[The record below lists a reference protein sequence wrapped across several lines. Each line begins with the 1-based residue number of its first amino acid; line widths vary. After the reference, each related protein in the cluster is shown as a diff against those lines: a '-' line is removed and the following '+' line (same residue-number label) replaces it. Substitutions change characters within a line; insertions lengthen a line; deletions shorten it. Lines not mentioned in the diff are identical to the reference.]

1 MRTVT
6 KRIGEVGSACGSLLR
21 RPFNL
26 PRWQGAALV
35 LACVLFS
42 FSAVRT
48 RFDHHRFE
56 AFLETAGA
64 PGASVAFV
72 TTAADCLAL
81 MEDVHELAG
90 QLTVPTRIFVI
101 EDGVSASDL
110 DRLIDANS
118 GETTMEPVPWRSVV
132 PIGRMLRTPFAVAF
146 REDGSVLFAES
157 ISGPHSLSVD
167 RFRERM
173 GEL

>member
-1 MRTVT
+1 MKAVT
-6 KRIGEVGSACGSLLR
+6 KHIWEVGSTWRSLFRKPLSV
-21 RPFNL
+21 PG
-26 PRWQGAALV
+26 WQGIALV

-48 RFDHHRFE
+48 RLDDKRFE

-81 MEDVHELAG
+81 MEDVNDLAG
-90 QLTVPTRIFVI
+90 QLTVPTRIYVI

-110 DRLIDANS
+110 DKLIAANN
-118 GETTMEPVPWRSVV
+118 GATTMEPVPWRSVV
-132 PIGRMLRTPFAVAF
+132 PIGRMLQTPFAVAF

-157 ISGPHSLSVD
+157 ISGPNSLSVD
-167 RFRERM
+167 SFQERM
-173 GEL
+173 GAL